1 MKFLDICKKNKKK
14 YENLL
19 LFQKKIV
26 ILQPVYY
33 QTLLALIKMRRYL
46 LLIIFFSVSVFG
58 GYAEQK
64 MQGVY
69 PYESERKGWSN
80 AHTTLEMS
88 NWSLFIPAGLVVFD
102 GDQGSGAKYGK
113 NNTPESFGFGLGV
126 TYDFTPLWG
135 LTVELNTSSYGKN
148 LWKFDMKVEDGE
160 RSMGYLHD
168 AMIYLNFDL
177 MDAFF
182 PRRLH
187 TRFSLYPQ
195 LGGGCGLYKL
205 KFLNENGDVV
215 WADKYGSARNPKEQ
229 YVPTLFFHFGLAAEW
244 NLNRSSALGAR
255 ITYKYYNND
264 YVDGNASALGL
275 GNRNNDGVLGVDL
288 VYRVKFNTV
297 KRSHYRNMPG
307 GHEHNLLM
315 EKVIEDVK
323 RRERDT
329 LIINSS
335 DTIYSIEKQVLED
348 VSEAWFVYFEN
359 GSFRLNTKA
368 EIELQQMAYRMTE
381 LYPDMYLE
389 IEGSCDDTGSDGY
402 NEMLAKY
409 RAKEVRDYLV
419 RVYDIDPNR
428 LIVRS
433 VGKIKNVKSSYAPNR
448 RVRMSLISKEKAEA
462 LKKRLKKQDD

>member
-1 MKFLDICKKNKKK
+1 M
-14 YENLL
+14 

-33 QTLLALIKMRRYL
+33 QTLLALIKMKRYL
-46 LLIIFFSVSVFG
+46 LLILFFSVSVFG
-58 GYAEQK
+58 GYAEQEL
-64 MQGVY
+64 QGVY

-195 LGGGCGLYKL
+195 LGGGLGLYKL
-205 KFLNENGDVV
+205 KFLNEDGDVV

-229 YVPTLFFHFGLAAEW
+229 YVSTLFFHFGLAAEW
-244 NLNRSSALGAR
+244 NVSRTSAVGAR
-255 ITYKYYNND
+255 VTYKYYNND

-275 GNRNNDGVLGVDL
+275 GNRNNDGVLGVDV
-288 VYRVKFNTV
+288 VYRVKFNTE
-297 KRSHYRNMPG
+297 KRSHNRNMPI
-307 GHEHNLLM
+307 GHEQNLITK
-315 EKVIEDVK
+315 KVLSETK
-323 RRERDT
+323 RAGREILVT
-329 LIINSS
+329 SHA
-335 DTIYSIEKQVLED
+335 DTIFSSANQLQESGSD
-348 VSEAWFVYFEN
+348 AWFVYFEN
-359 GSFRLNTKA
+359 GSFGLNVKA
-368 EIELQQMAYRMTE
+368 ETELQQMAYRMTE
-381 LYPDMYLE
+381 RYPELYLE
-389 IEGSCDDTGSDGY
+389 IEGCCDDSGSDGY
-402 NEMLAKY
+402 NETLANY
-409 RAKEVRDYLV
+409 RAKEVFDYLV
-419 RVYDIDPNR
+419 KVYDIDPNR
-428 LIVRS
+428 LIVSS
-433 VGKIKNVKSSYAPNR
+433 VGKVKEMKTSDAPSR
-448 RVRMSLISKEKAEA
+448 SVRLSLISKEEADA
-462 LKKRLKKQDD
+462 LKQLMNAHGK

>member
-1 MKFLDICKKNKKK
+1 
-14 YENLL
+14 
-19 LFQKKIV
+19 
-26 ILQPVYY
+26 
-33 QTLLALIKMRRYL
+33 
-46 LLIIFFSVSVFG
+46 
-58 GYAEQK
+58 
-64 MQGVY
+64 
-69 PYESERKGWSN
+69 
-80 AHTTLEMS
+80 
-88 NWSLFIPAGLVVFD
+88 
-102 GDQGSGAKYGK
+102 
-113 NNTPESFGFGLGV
+113 
-126 TYDFTPLWG
+126 
-135 LTVELNTSSYGKN
+135 
-148 LWKFDMKVEDGE
+148 
-160 RSMGYLHD
+160 
-168 AMIYLNFDL
+168 
-177 MDAFF
+177 
-182 PRRLH
+182 
-187 TRFSLYPQ
+187 
-195 LGGGCGLYKL
+195 
-205 KFLNENGDVV
+205 
-215 WADKYGSARNPKEQ
+215 
-229 YVPTLFFHFGLAAEW
+229 
-244 NLNRSSALGAR
+244 
-255 ITYKYYNND
+255 
-264 YVDGNASALGL
+264 
-275 GNRNNDGVLGVDL
+275 
-288 VYRVKFNTV
+288 
-297 KRSHYRNMPG
+297 
-307 GHEHNLLM
+307 M

>member
-1 MKFLDICKKNKKK
+1 M
-14 YENLL
+14 
-19 LFQKKIV
+19 
-26 ILQPVYY
+26 
-33 QTLLALIKMRRYL
+33 
-46 LLIIFFSVSVFG
+46 
-58 GYAEQK
+58 
-64 MQGVY
+64 
-69 PYESERKGWSN
+69 
-80 AHTTLEMS
+80 
-88 NWSLFIPAGLVVFD
+88 
-102 GDQGSGAKYGK
+102 
-113 NNTPESFGFGLGV
+113 
-126 TYDFTPLWG
+126 
-135 LTVELNTSSYGKN
+135 
-148 LWKFDMKVEDGE
+148 
-160 RSMGYLHD
+160 
-168 AMIYLNFDL
+168 
-177 MDAFF
+177 
-182 PRRLH
+182 
-187 TRFSLYPQ
+187 
-195 LGGGCGLYKL
+195 

-275 GNRNNDGVLGVDL
+275 GNRNNDGVLGVDV

-297 KRSHYRNMPG
+297 KRSHHRNMPI

>member
-1 MKFLDICKKNKKK
+1 MKRF
-14 YENLL
+14 
-19 LFQKKIV
+19 
-26 ILQPVYY
+26 
-33 QTLLALIKMRRYL
+33 L
-46 LLIIFFSVSVFG
+46 LLILFFSVSVFR
-58 GYAEQK
+58 GYAEQEL
-64 MQGVY
+64 QGVY

-126 TYDFTPLWG
+126 TYDFTPQWG

-297 KRSHYRNMPG
+297 KRSHYRNMPI

-329 LIINSS
+329 LIINTS
-335 DTIYSIEKQVLED
+335 DTIYSIEKQVLDD

-381 LYPDMYLE
+381 LYPNMYLE
-389 IEGSCDDTGSDGY
+389 IEGSCDDTGADGY

-409 RAKEVRDYLV
+409 RAKEVRDYLI

-428 LIVRS
+428 LILRS

-448 RVRMSLISKEKAEA
+448 RVRMRLISKEKAEA
-462 LKKRLKKQDD
+462 LKRHLKKQDD